1 MKNPLTLIT
10 IVGLPLCM
18 AAFSPVHPSNQE
30 SSAEK
35 ENKVERAH
43 YIGEMFGGG
52 VVFWVDHT
60 GEHGLILS
68 MADLSTGHPWSNVGD
83 ALYESSN
90 DWDGKNNSKGIL
102 GQEGHESSAAL
113 LCDEYVN
120 EDYGT
125 GKYSDW
131 YLPSISE
138 LNQVWNHYF
147 EVQRALTLSGNAGC
161 EPLVQNYYWSSTEYK
176 ENRALYFVF
185 FDGTVGYERKS
196 RGNHV
201 RAVRA
206 F

>member
-1 MKNPLTLIT
+1 MKNPFTLIAL
-10 IVGLPLCM
+10 VGLSFCVT
-18 AAFSPVHPSNQE
+18 ATSPVHDSKNGPALTKKNE
-30 SSAEK
+30 PK
-35 ENKVERAH
+35 GVH
-43 YIGEMFGGG
+43 YIGEVFGGG
-52 VVFWVDHT
+52 VVFWVDHS

-68 MADLSTGHPWSNVGD
+68 MADLSTGYPWSNVGD

-90 DWDGKNNSKGIL
+90 DWDGRNNSKAIL

-125 GKYSDW
+125 GTYSDW

-138 LNQVWNHYF
+138 LNQVWNHYY
-147 EVQRALTLSGNAGC
+147 EVQRALALSGNAGC
-161 EPLVQNYYWSSTEYK
+161 DPLVRNYYWSSTEYK